1 MEMAYSGHKP
11 DQFRWKRFTKNK
23 KTSCKVQRDDDDVAQ
38 WVKRVE
44 MASEL
49 AVSEVFSRKRRPVD
63 RRLSSSALTLQT
75 EEQLQDHD
83 EAYGEAQLLLSDWM
97 NRKLRVELEAGQDE
111 ETDSSEAPPPQPA
124 FLQLDNFDDLYS
136 HLDQDTE
143 HSAVH
148 SVLQDLMLTE
158 VVDSGIVEDLG
169 LDAERKKKKW
179 KNPQVTMEMR
189 HQQVRE
195 SRARREAERE
205 HQRREREMRR
215 EAREEAQRQ
224 EQELQRRRRQEAR
237 QQEELLQQEVVRLR
251 RKMEEQRRLEQRIR
265 AIERER
271 QNRKPEVQALPP
283 PDPGPALAEPGSA
296 LMKPGPALTSTQQLQ
311 ARDRLHKLQQI
322 KARVHLLSN
331 LRCVQKCLSGWSCV
345 VLERRVQMGKAAAL
359 CDWRTQLRAWRAW
372 RSVVWANRV
381 QREAERTE
389 EELRTENRRQQVAL
403 GSDRRRL
410 LRRSLSDWRLW
421 CQRERRRR
429 ELLSQQEETQRKM
442 AALLHAAASGRL
454 GPSSTPPTPCIPH
467 STESSQPQIAQQG
480 AESVSAASSAGRS
493 EGDVPLVAMPTLA
506 TPMLTMP
513 PPATPT
519 LAWQVTRRHA
529 VLGSEELRRVRR
541 DLGAPQRPATAERRG
556 EEEQQRREE
565 EQQRREEQRRREKEQ
580 QRREAEQQRREE
592 QWRREKEQQ
601 QREEQRREEEQQ
613 RQSAALP
620 STQVCHRPA
629 QQGAVAAHAVP
640 TMPLAL
646 PARPHRLVT
655 AMEERARQRAERRR
669 EVEEMKRRKEEE
681 RQALMKAVLEQR
693 QREEEEE
700 RRMESERR
708 KEEKR
713 LQRERELEKQRRVE
727 QVQLLR
733 VRALEHYHRTLL
745 QHRGLAP
752 WKRLIQ
758 QSRTHSQLARDH
770 QRRSLLRRC
779 LLAWLHAAGE
789 SLAEKEACA
798 AHLYQHILLRRSLH
812 CWQKLKELAVVQQE
826 QARRFCRTHSLQ
838 RAFTALLDHVTQER
852 FAAWDKEQQAHEH
865 HHRWAVTRCFRAW
878 QRLPRLQRE
887 ERAREERREQLRRR
901 VAEILPDFR
910 CPRFSQSRAEFHL
923 PLLSKGAKA
932 TQTSPDGRASVG
944 RGGAGQGRV
953 GSCCGTAV
961 RWGEEG
967 SSRDQ

>member
-1 MEMAYSGHKP
+1 MDMAYSGHKP

-23 KTSCKVQRDDDDVAQ
+23 KTSCKAQRDDDDIAQ

-44 MASEL
+44 RASEL
-49 AVSEVFSRKRRPVD
+49 AVSEVFSWKKRPLD

-83 EAYGEAQLLLSDWM
+83 EAYSEAQLLLSDWM
-97 NRKLRVELEAGQDE
+97 NRKLRVELEEGEDE
-111 ETDSSEAPPPQPA
+111 ETDSSAAPPPRQPA
-124 FLQLDNFDDLYS
+124 FPQLDNSDDLYS
-136 HLDQDTE
+136 HLEQE
-143 HSAVH
+143 AENSAVH
-148 SVLQDLMLTE
+148 SILQDLMLTE

-169 LDAERKKKKW
+169 LDAERKKRKW

-195 SRARREAERE
+195 SRVRREAERE
-205 HQRREREMRR
+205 RQLREREVRR

-251 RKMEEQRRLEQRIR
+251 RKMEEQRRLEQRVR

-283 PDPGPALAEPGSA
+283 PDPGPALTEPS
-296 LMKPGPALTSTQQLQ
+296 PSLTLTGTQQLEELQ
-311 ARDRLHKLQQI
+311 ARERLCKLQEI
-322 KARVHLLSN
+322 KARVHLLNN
-331 LRCVQKCLSGWSCV
+331 LRCVQRCFSGWSCV

-359 CDWRTQLRAWRAW
+359 CDWRRQLRAWRAW
-372 RSVVWANRV
+372 RSVVWANRA

-389 EELRTENRRQQVAL
+389 EELRAENRSQQVAL
-403 GSDRRRL
+403 ESNRRRL

-421 CQRERRRR
+421 CQGERRRR

-454 GPSSTPPTPCIPH
+454 GTSSASPTPCILH

-480 AESVSAASSAGRS
+480 AESSVSAPSSAGRG
-493 EGDVPLVAMPTLA
+493 EGDA
-506 TPMLTMP
+506 P

-519 LAWQVTRRHA
+519 LPTPTPATPMLAWQVTRRHA
-529 VLGSEELRRVRR
+529 ALGSEELRRVS
-541 DLGAPQRPATAERRG
+541 G
-556 EEEQQRREE
+556 
-565 EQQRREEQRRREKEQ
+565 
-580 QRREAEQQRREE
+580 
-592 QWRREKEQQ
+592 
-601 QREEQRREEEQQ
+601 
-613 RQSAALP
+613 
-620 STQVCHRPA
+620 PA
-629 QQGAVAAHAVP
+629 QQGAVTAHAAP
-640 TMPLAL
+640 RMPLAL
-646 PARPHRLVT
+646 PARPHPLVT
-655 AMEERARQRAERRR
+655 AMEERARLRAERRR
-669 EVEEMKRRKEEE
+669 EVEQMKRRKEEE
-681 RQALMKAVLEQR
+681 RQALMKAALEQR

-713 LQRERELEKQRRVE
+713 LQRERELEKQRRAE
-727 QVQLLR
+727 QVQLLL

-758 QSRTHSQLARDH
+758 QSRTHSQLAQDH

-812 CWQKLKELAVVQQE
+812 CWLKLKELTVVQGE
-826 QARRFCRTHSLQ
+826 QARRLCRTHSLQ

-852 FAAWDKEQQAHEH
+852 LSAWDKEQQAHEH

-878 QRLPRLQRE
+878 QRLPRLHRE

-910 CPRFSQSRAEFHL
+910 CPPAGSP
-923 PLLSKGAKA
+923 PL
-932 TQTSPDGRASVG
+932 
-944 RGGAGQGRV
+944 
-953 GSCCGTAV
+953 
-961 RWGEEG
+961 
-967 SSRDQ
+967 